1 MKYKCQLYI
10 SNDLFKVVEFDSFRL
25 EIPIALPPVMK
36 ASVIVD
42 SNPPLQQVQLS
53 PRLLFTFS
61 GVVAEFPNVRIARYD
76 FVGVKQEEKVK
87 P

>member
-25 EIPIALPPVMK
+25 EIQIALPPVMK
-36 ASVIVD
+36 ASVVD
-42 SNPPLQQVQLS
+42 SNPSLQQVQLP

-61 GVVAEFPNVRIARYD
+61 EFVAEFPNAQIARYD
-76 FVGVKQEEKVK
+76 FAGVE
-87 P
+87 